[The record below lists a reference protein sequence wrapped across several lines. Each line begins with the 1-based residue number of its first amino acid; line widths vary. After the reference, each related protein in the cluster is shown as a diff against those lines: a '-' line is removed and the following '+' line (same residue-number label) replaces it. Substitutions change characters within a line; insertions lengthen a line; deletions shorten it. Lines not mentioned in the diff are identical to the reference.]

1 MASLYSHF
9 SQRPLYQKSL
19 FIAFCCYALFC
30 LILGLLAPYIALK
43 KVPELIT
50 GQTGRESQIEDIRF
64 NPFTFELIVDRLLMA
79 EKDPQNTFVGFE
91 KLYVNLSPWESLLNL
106 DVNVQTIKINKP
118 TINLARITEQE
129 FNFSDIIAFIENN
142 ATPQSQT
149 PQPEQTGLPFG
160 IRIDKIA
167 IEQGAISLSDAVSNS
182 QVVYPSIN
190 LEFNQFDSLAKVVK
204 SAENVLNQMNNYKL
218 ILNDEHNSQLTLAG
232 QFQLFPFTLDVEL
245 ALSDF
250 NLEKYWQF
258 IDEHFDIQLNQGKL
272 NVVSHIAL
280 AIDPTVETP
289 LLFNVSKTNIDLSGI
304 VASHANE
311 QKIAIGAI
319 KLNNLEIDSQSKQIN
334 IASFETNQGEIAL
347 KVSPTGA
354 DLMTLLM
361 PKNLTDLATDTTD
374 STIEQPT
381 GEPES
386 PWLVTLSKIDIAEY
400 ELHLGESI
408 ASENVILWKM
418 DKINIETGAI
428 KSDLSIPLT
437 YQISAQINQSSLL
450 DSSGIFNLETQSLEA
465 DFSYQNMYLPNLQPY
480 IEPFVNITIEDGVFN
495 TKGKLTVDSEK
506 NLIYQG
512 EAWLDKL
519 NIKDNLLKQ
528 PLVSWKSM
536 AINSLEFDRQK
547 SQVNIDEILFDE
559 LFSRIIISEDRT
571 TNISHLLKSST
582 TNASADNSTK
592 PNADL
597 TAKQEQK
604 SENVNLDIDSTET
617 ANVSPSIEINRISLK
632 NSSAFFAD
640 NSLTP
645 NFASGIELLNG
656 HISKLSTNPETI
668 ASVDLAGKIDKYA
681 PVTLKGDINPLLAQP
696 YLDLNLI
703 FKNVELTSVNPYSGT
718 YAGYYIDKGQISLD
732 LTYKL
737 KNNALVGSNHV
748 VIDQLQLGKPSN
760 SDLATSLPV
769 TLAVALLQDRHGV
782 IDLGV
787 DVEGDLNSP
796 SFSFGSIIW
805 GALGNIITKA
815 ITAPF
820 SLLANL
826 IGSDEP
832 MNNVTFEY
840 GDSKISDS
848 QGKHLL
854 ALTEALID
862 RPLLIVNVKGDI
874 DAINDSQA
882 LAEQSLKIKLAK
894 TSAIDITEFPANLS
908 ASQFPTSGPLSDA
921 LHQLYSTEMGQDPD
935 EVRQSII
942 TESQTKLPK
951 EDLTDNEVMIRW
963 HIALY
968 NLLKNSQIVDSADL
982 GILAQK
988 RAKAVKSFLVDQGKI
1003 ESQRIFVME
1012 SRINAK
1018 QQAAQVELELQAN

>member
-19 FIAFCCYALFC
+19 FIALCCYALLC
-30 LILGLLAPYIALK
+30 LMLGVLAPYLALK
-43 KVPELIT
+43 YVPELIT
-50 GQTGRESQIEDIRF
+50 KQTGRNTQIENISF

-79 EKDPQNTFVGFE
+79 EKTPQDTFVGFE
-91 KLYVNLSPWESLLNL
+91 KLLVNLSPWQSLVNL
-106 DVNVQTIKINKP
+106 DVSMQTIAISKP

-129 FNFSDIIAFIENN
+129 FNFSDILAFIEKN
-142 ATPQSQT
+142 AAPETNTPQTQET
-149 PQPEQTGLPFG
+149 ELPFG
-160 IRIDKIA
+160 IRIDKIT
-167 IEQGAISLSDAVSNS
+167 IEQGAISLSDAVSDS
-182 QVVYPSIN
+182 HVVYPTIN

-204 SAENVLNQMNNYKL
+204 SNDDPLEKRNNYKL

-232 QFQLFPFTLDVEL
+232 QFQLFPFTLDIDL
-245 ALSDF
+245 ALADF

-272 NVVSHIAL
+272 NIVSHIAL
-280 AIDPTVETP
+280 TIDPAIETP
-289 LLFNVSKTNIDLSGI
+289 LQFNLSKTNIDLTGI

-311 QKIAIGAI
+311 RKIAIDKI
-319 KLNNLEIDSQSKQIN
+319 KLNNLDINSVSKQIN
-334 IASFETNQGEIAL
+334 IESFETHQGEIAM

-361 PKNLTDLATDTTD
+361 PKNLTDLETDTTD
-374 STIEQPT
+374 DNLEESS
-381 GEPES
+381 GEAES
-386 PWLVTLSKIDIAEY
+386 PWLISLNKINMTEY
-400 ELHLGESI
+400 AIHLGESV
-408 ASENVILWKM
+408 ASENVILWQM
-418 DKINIETGAI
+418 DKINIETGVI
-428 KSDLSIPLT
+428 KSDLSVPLT
-437 YQISAQINQSSLL
+437 YQMSAQINQSSLL
-450 DSSGIFNLETQSLEA
+450 DSSGTFDLENQSLDA
-465 DFSYQNMYLPNLQPY
+465 DFSYQNVYLPKLQPY

-495 TKGKLTVDSEK
+495 TKGKLKIDSAK

-512 EAWLDKL
+512 EAWLDSL
-519 NIKDNLLKQ
+519 SIKDNLLKQ
-528 PLVSWKSM
+528 PLLSWKHM

-547 SQVNIDEILFDE
+547 SQINIDEMLFDE

-571 TNISHLLKSST
+571 TNISHLLKPAVTPAPTDNNSQS
-582 TNASADNSTK
+582 NAE
-592 PNADL
+592 L
-597 TAKQEQK
+597 TAKQQQK
-604 SENVNLDIDSTET
+604 TENVNLDDANANTE
-617 ANVSPSIEINRISLK
+617 NVSPSIEIKRISFK

-645 NFASGIELLNG
+645 NFSSGIELLNG
-656 HISKLSTNPETI
+656 HISQLSTNPETI
-668 ASVDLAGKIDKYA
+668 AKVDLAGKIDKYA
-681 PVTLKGDINPLLAQP
+681 PVTLKGEINPLLAQP

-718 YAGYYIDKGQISLD
+718 YAGYYIDKGQISLN

-840 GDSKISDS
+840 GDSSISDS

-882 LAEQSLKIKLAK
+882 LAEQALKIKLAK
-894 TSAIDITEFPANLS
+894 AAAIDISELPANLT

-921 LHQLYSTEMGQDPD
+921 LYQLYSTEMGANPEDVKD
-935 EVRQSII
+935 SIMA
-942 TESQTKLPK
+942 ESQAKLPQ
-951 EDLTDNEVMIRW
+951 EELTDNEMTIRW

-968 NLLKNSQIVDSADL
+968 NLLKNSQVVDSADL

-1018 QQAAQVELELQAN
+1018 QQAAEVQLELQAN

>member
-19 FIAFCCYALFC
+19 FIALCCYALFC
-30 LILGLLAPYIALK
+30 LVIGVFAPYIALK
-43 KVPELIT
+43 KLPEQLT
-50 GQTGRESQIEDIRF
+50 KQTGRESQIADISF
-64 NPFTFELIVDRLLMA
+64 NPFTFELVVERLLMA
-79 EKDPQNTFVGFE
+79 EKDPQDTFVGFE
-91 KLYVNLSPWESLLNL
+91 KLYANLSPWESLLNL
-106 DVNVQTIKINKP
+106 DVSLQTIIVSKP
-118 TINLARITEQE
+118 TINLTRITQQE
-129 FNFSDIIAFIENN
+129 FNFSDILAYIEKN
-142 ATPQSQT
+142 ATPQSPT

-160 IRIDKIA
+160 IRIDKIT
-167 IEQGAISLSDAVSNS
+167 IEQGAISVSDAVSNS
-182 QVVYPSIN
+182 HIVYPSIN

-204 SAENVLNQMNNYKL
+204 TTETVLKRVNNYKL
-218 ILNDEHNSQLTLAG
+218 ILNDEHNSQLSLAG
-232 QFQLFPFTLDVEL
+232 QVQLFPFTLDLDIAL
-245 ALSDF
+245 ADF

-272 NVVSHIAL
+272 NINSHIAL
-280 AIDPTVETP
+280 AIDPASDNS
-289 LLFNVSKTNIDLSGI
+289 LQFSLSKTNIDLSGI
-304 VASHANE
+304 IASHANE
-311 QKIAIGAI
+311 QKIAISAI
-319 KLNNLEIDSQSKQIN
+319 KLNDLEINSLSKQIN
-334 IASFETNQGEIAL
+334 IGSFETRQGEIAL

-361 PKNLTDLATDTTD
+361 PKNLNASENNTAENG
-374 STIEQPT
+374 IEASA
-381 GEPES
+381 ESES
-386 PWLVTLSKIDIAEY
+386 PWLVHLNKINIADY
-400 ELHLGESI
+400 ELQLGESV
-408 ASENVILWKM
+408 ASENVILWQV
-418 DKINIETGAI
+418 DNINIETGAI
-428 KSDLSIPLT
+428 KSDLSIPLN

-450 DSSGIFNLETQSLEA
+450 DSSGIFDLMNQSLVA

-480 IEPFVNITIEDGVFN
+480 IEPFINITIEDGVFN
-495 TKGKLTVDSEK
+495 TKGKLNLDNEK
-506 NLIYQG
+506 NLTYRG
-512 EAWLDKL
+512 EAWVDNL

-528 PLVSWKSM
+528 PLVSWQSM
-536 AINSLEFDRQK
+536 AINSLEFNRQQ
-547 SQVNIDEILFDE
+547 SQVKIDEILFDE

-571 TNISHLLKSST
+571 TNISHLLKPSTSST
-582 TNASADNSTK
+582 DNHAQE
-592 PNADL
+592 NADL
-597 TAKQEQK
+597 TAKQGQATEK
-604 SENVNLDIDSTET
+604 VNLDDDVKIES

-645 NFASGIELLNG
+645 NFSSGIELLNG
-656 HISKLSTNPETI
+656 HISQLSTNPETI

-681 PVTLKGDINPLLAQP
+681 PVTLKGDINPLVAQP

-787 DVEGDLNSP
+787 DVEGDINSP

-805 GALGNIITKA
+805 GAVGNIITKA

-832 MNNVTFEY
+832 MNNVTFEF
-840 GDSKISDS
+840 GDSVISDN
-848 QGKHLL
+848 QAKHLL
-854 ALTEALID
+854 SLTEALID

-882 LAEQSLKIKLAK
+882 LAEQRLKAKLAK
-894 TSAIDITEFPANLS
+894 VLAIDISELPADLT
-908 ASQFPTSGPLSDA
+908 ASQFPITGPLSDA
-921 LHQLYSTEMGQDPD
+921 LYEVYNTETGQEPELIKQTLMAEIAAKQPA
-935 EVRQSII
+935 EV
-942 TESQTKLPK
+942 
-951 EDLTDNEVMIRW
+951 LTDDQMTIRW

-968 NLLKNSQIVDSADL
+968 NLLKNNQIIEPSDL

-988 RAKAVKSFLVDQGKI
+988 RAKAVKSFLVEQGKI
-1003 ESQRIFVME
+1003 ESQRVFVME

-1018 QQAAQVELELQAN
+1018 QQAAEVQLELQAN